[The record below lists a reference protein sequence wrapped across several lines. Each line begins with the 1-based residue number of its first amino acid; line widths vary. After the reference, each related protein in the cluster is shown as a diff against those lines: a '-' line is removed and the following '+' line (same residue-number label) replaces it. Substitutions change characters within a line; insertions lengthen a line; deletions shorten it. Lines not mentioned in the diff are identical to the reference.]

1 MNRTS
6 RFYAEPSKMNAYPMY
21 ERRQIKQVGGE
32 VSTAE
37 KIFRILSVPAVM
49 GALIADAREKVN
61 RDYERQYKKAG
72 ITNYF

>member
-37 KIFRILSVPAVM
+37 KVSRILSVPALM
-49 GALIADAREKVN
+49 GALFADAREKVN
-61 RDYERQYKKAG
+61 RDYASQYKRAG

>member
-37 KIFRILSVPAVM
+37 KAARILSVPALM
-49 GALIADAREKVN
+49 GALLADAREKVN
-61 RDYERQYKKAG
+61 RDFASQYKRAG